1 MGIILIV
8 KEGDYLVFIYV
19 KIWINIKNIIVF
31 IFIIEKMLY
40 MVIFYIVVVYL
51 FFFMVSIDYLN

>member
-19 KIWINIKNIIVF
+19 KIWINIKNIVVF

>member
-19 KIWINIKNIIVF
+19 KIWINIKNIVVF

-51 FFFMVSIDYLN
+51 FFFMVSIKDYF

>member
-1 MGIILIV
+1 MGIILIA

-19 KIWINIKNIIVF
+19 KIWINIKNIVVF